1 MSGTVLVARLDNAG
15 DVLLAGPAIRAV
27 AAGGREVVLLT
38 GPYGREAA
46 RLLPGVSRTVEWR
59 APWIEPA
66 APPVTGPSAP
76 SVPPVTGP
84 HVLRLLRIVRDVAPD
99 QALILTSAHES
110 PLPLALL
117 LRLAGAFRITA
128 ASADQVGSLLDV
140 RHVADEGVDVP
151 EAERMLALARSA
163 GFDLPPGDDGRLA
176 VRHPLPEVGHLTG
189 PPGYVAVHPGVSCP
203 ARAWP
208 VESWARTVQ
217 DLARSGHRVVV
228 TGGVD
233 ERVLTARLASGA
245 GQHGLSPGPV
255 FAGGWTRGGPGDAC
269 GPERDEPART
279 GGWAG
284 RHVET
289 GVDGWIDGWSDGEL
303 VAPDR
308 AGGATGTGGTNGATG
323 TDGAGGRGG
332 GGGAGDVNGT
342 GGAAG
347 VNGGGGVNGAGGAG
361 GVNRAAGPGS
371 PVPPAGWPAGAS
383 GRSVTDLGGR
393 TTFAEL
399 AAVLAGACVV
409 VAADSGPAHLAAA
422 VGTPVVSLF
431 APVVPAGRWAPY
443 GVPVVVL
450 GDQRAPCR
458 GTRAAVC
465 PVPGHP
471 CLSSVASAR
480 VVEAVD
486 RLTFAK
492 ESVT

>member
-1 MSGTVLVARLDNAG
+1 
-15 DVLLAGPAIRAV
+15 
-27 AAGGREVVLLT
+27 
-38 GPYGREAA
+38 
-46 RLLPGVSRTVEWR
+46 
-59 APWIEPA
+59 
-66 APPVTGPSAP
+66 
-76 SVPPVTGP
+76 
-84 HVLRLLRIVRDVAPD
+84 
-99 QALILTSAHES
+99 
-110 PLPLALL
+110 
-117 LRLAGAFRITA
+117 
-128 ASADQVGSLLDV
+128 
-140 RHVADEGVDVP
+140 
-151 EAERMLALARSA
+151 
-163 GFDLPPGDDGRLA
+163 
-176 VRHPLPEVGHLTG
+176 
-189 PPGYVAVHPGVSCP
+189 
-203 ARAWP
+203 
-208 VESWARTVQ
+208 
-217 DLARSGHRVVV
+217 VV
-228 TGGVD
+228 TGGAD

-255 FAGGWTRGGPGDAC
+255 FAGGWMEGGPGDAC
-269 GPERDEPART
+269 GPERDESART

-308 AGGATGTGGTNGATG
+308 AGGAGGANGTGVTDRADGVNG
-323 TDGAGGRGG
+323 TDGAGGQGG
-332 GGGAGDVNGT
+332 GSGTEGT
-342 GGAAG
+342 GGA
-347 VNGGGGVNGAGGAG
+347 GGADGAG
-361 GVNRAAGPGS
+361 GVNRTAGLGS
-371 PVPPAGWPAGAS
+371 PVPPAGWPAGTS

-443 GVPVVVL
+443 GVPVVIL

>member
-27 AAGGREVVLLT
+27 AAGAREVVLLT
-38 GPYGREAA
+38 GPYGSDAA

-66 APPVTGPSAP
+66 APPVTASPVSSALPTSSAPSAPSAP

-117 LRLAGAFRITA
+117 FRLAGAFRITA
-128 ASADQVGSLLDV
+128 ASADQAGSLLDV
-140 RHVADEGVDVP
+140 RHVADEGADPP
-151 EAERMLALARSA
+151 EAEHMLALARSA

-228 TGGVD
+228 TGGAD

-269 GPERDEPART
+269 GPERDELIRT

-289 GVDGWIDGWSDGEL
+289 AVDGWIDGWSDGEL
-303 VAPDR
+303 VAPDS
-308 AGGATGTGGTNGATG
+308 AGGAK
-323 TDGAGGRGG
+323 
-332 GGGAGDVNGT
+332 
-342 GGAAG
+342 
-347 VNGGGGVNGAGGAG
+347 
-361 GVNRAAGPGS
+361 
-371 PVPPAGWPAGAS
+371 

-443 GVPVVVL
+443 GVPVVIL

-458 GTRAAVC
+458 GTRAVTC